1 VVSAMATPGEVP
13 YESQANG
20 NVLIIHDV
28 AEQMGIHSLK
38 PKQLEAISA
47 FLSGKDVFVSLPTGY
62 GKSIIFALLPA
73 VFNRI
78 RGKSCLSN
86 EG

>member
-13 YESQANG
+13 YESQGNG

-47 FLSGKDVFVSLPTGY
+47 FLSEKDVFVSLPTGY
-62 GKSIIFALLPA
+62 GKSIIFTLLPA

-78 RGKSCLSN
+78 RGKSCLNN